1 MDLTLAT
8 LDNKY
13 VSAVIGILL
22 ALYGSQLRMKLPN
35 FMEDL
40 FKNNIFRVVF
50 LSSMIVYKTDNE
62 PYVAFTVALIFL
74 ITMYYLNQRDIV
86 EKIAYVD
93 AYIESKKT

>member
-40 FKNNIFRVVF
+40 FKNNIFRVG
-50 LSSMIVYKTDNE
+50 SHRRGKYSG
-62 PYVAFTVALIFL
+62 
-74 ITMYYLNQRDIV
+74 
-86 EKIAYVD
+86 
-93 AYIESKKT
+93 